1 MLRSADIPGET
12 ASVLEPESLQAAMLA
27 AAGEI
32 QALMNHQGLAARSA
46 HTAKVVFESDLR
58 AQLRRALQFGR
69 AELVGVDA
77 SLATEGVLAGPTD
90 VVVQARTKVPQLA
103 VEISLHP
110 RGEDHAGFAGAA
122 MGEVVKMGVARSRAA
137 VEQATVLIGAPSR
150 FWRWLP
156 GFAEDRVGFE
166 LLNADP
172 ETPASAKT
180 DFLSGPTWDFLYDAG
195 LDGQVPERL
204 WTSLLGTA
212 EVRSPWMEI
221 ELRLIE
227 VKGLGT
233 ARDVR
238 A

>member
-1 MLRSADIPGET
+1 
-12 ASVLEPESLQAAMLA
+12 VLEAESVQAALFA

-77 SLATEGVLAGPTD
+77 SLGPDGLLAGPTD

-103 VEISLHP
+103 VEIRLHP
-110 RGEDHAGFAGAA
+110 RGEDHSGFAGGVMAD
-122 MGEVVKMGVARSRAA
+122 VVKMGVARSREA
-137 VEQATVLIGAPSR
+137 VEQATVLVGAPAR

-156 GFAEDRVGFE
+156 GYAEDRVGFE

-172 ETPASAKT
+172 DTPSSSRS
-180 DFLSGPTWDFLYDAG
+180 DFLAGPTWDFLFDSG
-195 LDGQVPERL
+195 LDGQIPERL

-212 EVRSPWMEI
+212 EVRSPWMEM

-227 VKGLGT
+227 VKGLGP
-233 ARDVR
+233 ARSVR
-238 A
+238 D